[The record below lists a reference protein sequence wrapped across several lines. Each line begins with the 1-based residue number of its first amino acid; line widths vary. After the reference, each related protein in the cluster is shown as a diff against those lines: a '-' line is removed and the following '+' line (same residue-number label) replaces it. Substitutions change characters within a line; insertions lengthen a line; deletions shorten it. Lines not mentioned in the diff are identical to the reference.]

1 MIQKSL
7 LVGLLCLAPALIPA
21 PALAQWAT
29 TCTREY
35 NSSVNLRNAPSRSA
49 RVVASIPNESTV
61 RTMDWVW
68 GGDGLRW
75 YRVEYGGLVGW
86 MRSDYMCR

>member
-1 MIQKSL
+1 MLRLAIGAGIAL
-7 LVGLLCLAPALIPA
+7 LTALSGPAM
-21 PALAQWAT
+21 AQWAM

-35 NSSVNLRNAPSRSA
+35 NSSVNLRNGPSKGNRI
-49 RVVASIPNESTV
+49 VASIPNESYV
-61 RTMDWVW
+61 RTMDWVY